1 MEITV
6 SLRSE
11 VSDREIWGSLA
22 ERDAQDSTR
31 LKERR
36 YKNRTEEQKRERET
50 LGDKRKKVNECIE
63 KRDYLELGE

>member
-1 MEITV
+1 M